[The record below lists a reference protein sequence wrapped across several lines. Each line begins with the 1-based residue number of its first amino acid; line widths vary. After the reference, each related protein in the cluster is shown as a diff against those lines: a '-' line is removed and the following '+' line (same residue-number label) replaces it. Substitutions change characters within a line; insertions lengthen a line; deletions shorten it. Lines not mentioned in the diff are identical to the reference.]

1 MSAFFIGG
9 HMEHKSI
16 KIQFKEA
23 QEGAFTAQIATLNVV
38 DSDGDLTKSGAFP
51 TGKELLISAYQHGS
65 WQGALPVGKAVI
77 REIGDAVIA
86 EGQFNLNSASG
97 REHYEAV
104 KFTGSLQ
111 EWSYGFWPVKW
122 NMEEID
128 GKQVRI
134 LESVDPVEI
143 SPVLKGA
150 GVGTATLAIKE
161 DDGAPFAQHFE
172 TALAAVVGVVERS
185 KSLADLRRKEG
196 RTLSQANRNRIKDLQ
211 SQLNTLSAELQTLLD
226 ETDTASKSVVGSL
239 YLAFSR
245 TLRNLN

>member
-1 MSAFFIGG
+1 
-9 HMEHKSI
+9 MEHKSI
-16 KIQFKEA
+16 KIQFKEG
-23 QEGAFTAQIATLNVV
+23 QEGTFTAQIATLNVI
-38 DSDGDLTKSGAFP
+38 DSDNDLTKSGAFP
-51 TGKELLISAYQHGS
+51 VGKELLISAYQHGS

-86 EGQFNLNSASG
+86 EGQFNLNSVSG

-104 KFTGSLQ
+104 KFTGGLQ

-150 GVGTATLAIKE
+150 GIGTATLTIKE
-161 DDGAPFAQHFE
+161 DDGVTFAQHFE
-172 TALAAVVGVVERS
+172 TALAAVTGVVERS
-185 KSLADLRRKEG
+185 RSLADLRRKEG